1 MLTIITLNQF
11 ISEVVR
17 YFHGGIVQ
25 YMREILLDNLSVFHL
40 PINRDFD
47 KNNTYFQ
54 NYIFSLVLWDKI
66 ICIQPMDIGRV
77 DSAEMVTLWQLRNR
91 LRMDYINKK
100 LGIEYV
106 KIHNYHQYIEKSRDI
121 VSNINVEIE
130 DSQIAEDAIRYILLG
145 YNLNVNICLSGERTQ
160 FIKINHYNDYIFNRL
175 DVINLVETGVK
186 EFYDEINRKIGKKI
200 ICFESPLLVDYV
212 CSESEN
218 FTQAVRMAMKLKK
231 EKHLVEY
238 RRAMDE
244 MEKCLNEGNFV
255 KFNEYLSI
263 IPDIV
268 NSIQTAGIKTQSFVI
283 GLKPIPSISTNLDLV
298 FSKPIYKK
306 LHMHF
311 IKDIVKFGM
320 TERLDRI

>member
-1 MLTIITLNQF
+1 
-11 ISEVVR
+11 
-17 YFHGGIVQ
+17 
-25 YMREILLDNLSVFHL
+25 
-40 PINRDFD
+40 
-47 KNNTYFQ
+47 
-54 NYIFSLVLWDKI
+54 
-66 ICIQPMDIGRV
+66 MDIGRV